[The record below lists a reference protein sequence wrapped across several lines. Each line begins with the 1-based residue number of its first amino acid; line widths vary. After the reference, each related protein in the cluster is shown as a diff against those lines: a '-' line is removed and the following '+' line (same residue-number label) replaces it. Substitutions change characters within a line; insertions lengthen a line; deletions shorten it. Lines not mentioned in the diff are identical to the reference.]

1 MRLIISAHAIQNLN
15 DALDYLENAGVS
27 YIVINR
33 IRDKIL
39 DSAEVLLT
47 FPDLGTPEFELE
59 HLGQGHKRIVTDHYK
74 IIYRIEGDAIYVTD
88 IFDTRQDPSKMKG

>member
-1 MRLIISAHAIQNLN
+1 MKLIITADAIQNLN
-15 DALDYLENAGVS
+15 HALDYLEDSGVS
-27 YIVINR
+27 YYVINR

-47 FPDLGTPEFELE
+47 FPDIGTPEFELE
-59 HLGQGHKRIVTDHYK
+59 HLGQSHRRIIKDHYK
-74 IIYRIEGDAIYVTD
+74 IIYRIDGDTIYVTD